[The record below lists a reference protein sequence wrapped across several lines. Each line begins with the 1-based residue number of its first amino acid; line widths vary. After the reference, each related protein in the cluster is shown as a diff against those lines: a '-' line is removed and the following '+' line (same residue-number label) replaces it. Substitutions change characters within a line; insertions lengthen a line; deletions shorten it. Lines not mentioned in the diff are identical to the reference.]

1 MQSEIFS
8 DHHSAYKV
16 DSKMSH
22 FPSSHLVTKFISGQ
36 SEALTGQR
44 LAKVKYKTTAKQTAK
59 FPNICAS
66 VPFLSASDIM
76 AYDAQLIPHIRTLL
90 ESAQDGILRS
100 LYESSDGT
108 LSQVQDSEISIPECI
123 KYLEAESQGSRLTK
137 EVISAWFDSSVKD
150 YLFVIIGEKLR
161 YNMDDG
167 ELTPEQDAT
176 INRHLNG
183 YRGLYESLAG
193 GKTILQPTQISSLNK
208 VLELIDSSEIGDKL
222 KNRLEGM
229 MNKPKIEE
237 LLEL

>member
-1 MQSEIFS
+1 
-8 DHHSAYKV
+8 
-16 DSKMSH
+16 MSH
-22 FPSSHLVTKFISGQ
+22 FPASHLVTKFVSGQ

-59 FPNICAS
+59 YPNICAS
-66 VPFLSASDIM
+66 IPFIKGEDIM
-76 AYDAQLIPHIRTLL
+76 NYEGELIPHIRTLL

-108 LSQVQDSEISIPECI
+108 LSQVQDSELSIPECI

-137 EVISAWFDSSVKD
+137 EVISAWFDGNVKD
-150 YLFVIIGEKLR
+150 YLFIIIGEKLK
-161 YNMDDG
+161 YSMDE
-167 ELTPEQDAT
+167 ELTQDQELT

-193 GKTILQPTQISSLNK
+193 GKTILQPTQISSLGK

-222 KNRLEGM
+222 SARLKAME
-229 MNKPKIEE
+229 NKPKIEE

>member
-1 MQSEIFS
+1 
-8 DHHSAYKV
+8 
-16 DSKMSH
+16 MSH
-22 FPSSHLVTKFISGQ
+22 FPASHLVTKFESGK

-44 LAKVKYKTTAKQTAK
+44 LAKVKYKTTAKQVAK

-66 VPFLSASDIM
+66 VPFISASDIM
-76 AYDAQLIPHIRTLL
+76 AYDAQLIPHIRALL
-90 ESAQDGILRS
+90 ETAQDGILRS

-108 LSQVQDSEISIPECI
+108 LSQVQDSELSIPECI

-137 EVISAWFDSSVKD
+137 EIISAWFDSSVKD

-161 YNMDDG
+161 YDMESG
-167 ELTPEQDAT
+167 SITTEQELT
-176 INRHLNG
+176 INKHLNG

-193 GKTILQPTQISSLNK
+193 GKTILQPVQISSLNK

-222 KNRLEGM
+222 KNRLDGM
-229 MNKPKIEE
+229 LNKPKIEE